1 MTIENEIPILSARP
15 SSPWRWAALAL
26 VAVVLVYPVVR
37 RLIWQAGAPA
47 PALRA
52 AIDSSSRA
60 FNAGRYEEALA
71 YGNVALRTDPA
82 SADAYNNIA
91 AAWAGLRNWDSA
103 IQNIQQ
109 AIRIK
114 PSFQLA
120 RNNLAWYQRQKAA
133 GVPRPKLPPPPSPVP
148 PAASYLNVSRQL
160 FQAGKYRECIHVA
173 KEALKLDPNSDVAYN
188 NIAAARSA
196 MGMWDDAI
204 AAAYQAVRI
213 DPAFALARN
222 NLAWA
227 VEQKRRTR

>member
-103 IQNIQQ
+103 IQNIPQ
-109 AIRIK
+109 AIR
-114 PSFQLA
+114 
-120 RNNLAWYQRQKAA
+120 
-133 GVPRPKLPPPPSPVP
+133 PSPVP

-173 KEALKLDPNSDVAYN
+173 KEALKLDPNSAVAYN